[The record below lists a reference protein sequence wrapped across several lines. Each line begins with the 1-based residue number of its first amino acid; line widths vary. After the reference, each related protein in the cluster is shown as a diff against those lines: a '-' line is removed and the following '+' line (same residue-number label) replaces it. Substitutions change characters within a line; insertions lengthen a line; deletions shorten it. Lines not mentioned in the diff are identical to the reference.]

1 MFEYINEV
9 KLDLTYYTGNDEYS
23 DGAIEDE
30 LLEMVKNID
39 EDDYVKLLAKDSRWP
54 ILYHL
59 SKDRENILD
68 GFHFT
73 GEEEILEIG
82 AGCGAIT
89 GCLAEKGKTIECIE
103 LSKKRSLINAYKNKK
118 HDNITIFVGNFK
130 DINIQKKYDVIT
142 LIGVLE
148 YAQSYLNSNSPYDDF
163 IKKVYELLKPKGK
176 LYIAIENKFGLK
188 YFAGCRE
195 DHTGKMFDGIE
206 NYVHSDGVKTFSYN
220 EIRKLLSNNG
230 FKKMEFYFPFPDY
243 KLPKE
248 IFSEKYLP
256 KIGQIKGLTKNYD
269 QDRVILFNEELALDG
284 IIKSEYLNIFS
295 NSFLIE
301 AVKEEK

>member
-1 MFEYINEV
+1 MLEYINKV

-23 DGAIEDE
+23 DGSIEDE
-30 LLEMVKNID
+30 LLEMVKNTD
-39 EDDYVKLLAKDSRWP
+39 ESEYVKLIAKDDRWP

-68 GFHFT
+68 GFYFS
-73 GEEEILEIG
+73 GEEDILEIG
-82 AGCGAIT
+82 SGCGAIT
-89 GCLAEKGKTIECIE
+89 GCLAKKGKSVDCIE

-118 HDNITIFVGNFK
+118 YDNINIFVGNFN
-130 DINIQKKYDVIT
+130 DIKVNKKYDVIT

-148 YAQSYLNSNSPYDDF
+148 YAQSYIKSSNPYDDF
-163 IKKVYELLKPKGK
+163 IRKVYKLLKPNGK

-188 YFAGCRE
+188 YFAGCKE

-206 NYVHSDGVKTFSYN
+206 NYYDTSGVRTFSYN
-220 EIRKLLSNNG
+220 EIKKLLSDNG
-230 FKKMEFYFPFPDY
+230 FDKTNFYFPFPDY

-256 KIGQIKGLTKNYD
+256 KIGQLRGLTKNYD
-269 QDRVILFNEELALDG
+269 QDRIVLFNEELAFDG
-284 IIKSEYLNIFS
+284 IIKSECLNIFS

-301 AVKEEK
+301 AIKEER

>member
-1 MFEYINEV
+1 MIEYVNKV

-23 DGAIEDE
+23 DGDIEDE
-30 LLEMVKNID
+30 ILDMVKNT
-39 EDDYVKLLAKDSRWP
+39 EEEDYVKLLSNDNRWP

-68 GFHFT
+68 GFDFNGT
-73 GEEEILEIG
+73 EDILEIG
-82 AGCGAIT
+82 SGCGAIT
-89 GCLAEKGKTIECIE
+89 GCLARKGRNVECIE

-118 HDNITIFVGNFK
+118 NDNITIFVGNFS
-130 DINIQKKYDVIT
+130 DIKLTKKYDVIT

-148 YAQSYLNSNSPYDDF
+148 YAQSYLNSKYPYDDF
-163 IKKVYELLKPKGK
+163 IKKVYELLKPNGR
-176 LYIAIENKFGLK
+176 LYIAIENRLGLK

-206 NYVHSDGVKTFSYN
+206 NYANTTGVKTFSYN
-220 EIRKLLSNNG
+220 EICKLLSRNG
-230 FKKMEFYFPFPDY
+230 FDDMQFYFPFPDY

-248 IFSEKYLP
+248 IFSEDYLP
-256 KIGQIKGLTKNYD
+256 KTGQIRGLIKNYD
-269 QDRVILFNEELALDG
+269 QDRIVLFNEGLAYDG
-284 IIKSEYLNIFS
+284 IIESGYLNIFS

-301 AVKEEK
+301 AIKGGK